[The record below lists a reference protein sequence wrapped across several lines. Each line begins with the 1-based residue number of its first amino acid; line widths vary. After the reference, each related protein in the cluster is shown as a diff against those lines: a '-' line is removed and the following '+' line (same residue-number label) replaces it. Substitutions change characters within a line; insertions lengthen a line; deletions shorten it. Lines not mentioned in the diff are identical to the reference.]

1 MSEKTEK
8 NMDLQEDYFKDKK
21 MELNKQRFVLVSKI
35 ISILIILIAVFMIIN
50 HSINFVRRTNM
61 FNIDNLVIKGNI
73 YLNFNDIIDIIDL
86 KAGDNMFNISL
97 GKLKQTLEL
106 HPRIEHVF
114 IKRELPNKIIITLK
128 ERKPLVLLN
137 LKKEI
142 GHCLYEIDKNGF
154 IIGEH
159 PHISNYDLP
168 VVTGME
174 FNNTVPG
181 EQLND
186 ATLRKIL
193 HALANTENKYY
204 DFRRYV
210 AEINIKKVFKNFD
223 VTLYLNYYNTR
234 VLFGEN
240 FSEDKLKKLNELLI
254 TIKEKTKKKISD
266 LEYINFKYDEAIGKY
281 NG

>member
-8 NMDLQEDYFKDKK
+8 NMDLQEDYFENKNK
-21 MELNKQRFVLVSKI
+21 ELNKQRFVLISKI
-35 ISILIILIAVFMIIN
+35 ISVLIILIAVFMIIN
-50 HSINFVRRTNM
+50 HSINFARKTNM

-73 YLNFNDIIDIIDL
+73 YLSFNDIIDIIDL
-86 KAGDNMFNISL
+86 KKGDNMFNISL
-97 GKLKQTLEL
+97 GKLKQALEF

-114 IKRELPNKIIITLK
+114 IKRELPNKIIITLN

-159 PHISNYDLP
+159 PYISNYDLP

-174 FNNTVPG
+174 FNNAVPG
-181 EQLND
+181 GQLND
-186 ATLRKIL
+186 KVFLRIL
-193 HALANTENKYY
+193 KVLSGIEDKYY

-210 AEINIKKVFKNFD
+210 AEINIRKAFKNSD
-223 VTLYLNYYNTR
+223 ITLYLNHYNTR
-234 VLFGEN
+234 VFFGEN
-240 FSEDKLKKLNELLI
+240 FTEDKLRKLNSLLMVI
-254 TIKEKTKKKISD
+254 GERISD